1 MLKPWHSFS
10 VEKIFKELKT
20 QKEGLT
26 QEEAQKRLQKFG
38 LNKLPH
44 EKPSSG
50 LRLFLRQFESPL
62 IYILLL
68 AGLITLFI
76 KDYVDMSVIF
86 GVVAIN
92 TIIGFIQ
99 ENKASQVLLKLKTL
113 VRDKAIVIRENNQ
126 KEIDIQN
133 LAPGDIIVL
142 KPGDKAPSD
151 GRLIEADNLKINES
165 ILTGEWLTAD
175 KRIGIL
181 DKKTPLADRDNMVFM
196 GTVVEE
202 GWGKAVVT
210 ATGVKTELGQIA
222 FLTKKT
228 KEEKTPFQKKIAH
241 LGRVIG
247 LVIVLISFLIL
258 IIGLLA
264 GHPFLQMFTTSVAIA
279 VSAIPEGLPAA
290 MTVVLAIGM
299 QKILKRNG
307 LTKTLLGVETLGN
320 TSIICTDKTGSLTE
334 GKMKVIEII
343 APKKELIL
351 KIITLSNEA
360 FIENPEQTMDKWII
374 RGRPTDRAL
383 LLAALSFGLNKKELE
398 AKAPRLEILPFT
410 PERKYIATLHKET
423 DNYFL
428 YFVGAPERILEKSIY
443 FETDRH
449 FEKLTLGEF
458 KKLKEKHEELT
469 KNGLRVLAA
478 GYKKI
483 NSQDDKIKDN
493 MEKFCQ
499 DIVFAGFIALKDPL
513 RPEVKETINLCKQAG
528 LRPIIVTGDH
538 RLTAQAIAQELDLPA
553 KKENILEGY
562 QLDLMEDKE
571 LQKKVEKIEI
581 YARVDPKHKMR
592 IIEAWQ
598 KRGEVVAMT
607 GDGVNDAPALKKAD
621 IGVAL
626 GSGTDVA
633 KEASDL
639 ILLNNNFSII
649 VAAIEEGRVIL
660 DNLKKII
667 VYLLSDSLSEVVLIG
682 GSLILGL
689 PLPLIPVQ
697 ILWVNLIADSLP
709 NMALAFEKKEKDVM
723 KRRPQTK
730 TALLDKKVKALIL
743 IVGGVT
749 SLILFSLFL
758 WLFKNTND
766 LTYIRTMLFVALG
779 IDSLFYVFSCKSL
792 ERPIWRINPFS
803 NKYLIAS
810 VFIGFIMMGLALY
823 LPLFQTL
830 LRTVSLGMKDWLI
843 LLAIGLL
850 NIAAIEIVKWRFI
863 AKKQ

>member
-1 MLKPWHSFS
+1 M
-10 VEKIFKELKT
+10 
-20 QKEGLT
+20 
-26 QEEAQKRLQKFG
+26 
-38 LNKLPH
+38 
-44 EKPSSG
+44 
-50 LRLFLRQFESPL
+50 
-62 IYILLL
+62 
-68 AGLITLFI
+68 
-76 KDYVDMSVIF
+76 
-86 GVVAIN
+86 
-92 TIIGFIQ
+92 
-99 ENKASQVLLKLKTL
+99 
-113 VRDKAIVIRENNQ
+113 
-126 KEIDIQN
+126 
-133 LAPGDIIVL
+133 
-142 KPGDKAPSD
+142 
-151 GRLIEADNLKINES
+151 
-165 ILTGEWLTAD
+165 
-175 KRIGIL
+175 
-181 DKKTPLADRDNMVFM
+181 
-196 GTVVEE
+196 
-202 GWGKAVVT
+202 
-210 ATGVKTELGQIA
+210 
-222 FLTKKT
+222 
-228 KEEKTPFQKKIAH
+228 
-241 LGRVIG
+241 
-247 LVIVLISFLIL
+247 
-258 IIGLLA
+258 
-264 GHPFLQMFTTSVAIA
+264 
-279 VSAIPEGLPAA
+279 
-290 MTVVLAIGM
+290 
-299 QKILKRNG
+299 
-307 LTKTLLGVETLGN
+307 
-320 TSIICTDKTGSLTE
+320 
-334 GKMKVIEII
+334 
-343 APKKELIL
+343 
-351 KIITLSNEA
+351 
-360 FIENPEQTMDKWII
+360 
-374 RGRPTDRAL
+374 
-383 LLAALSFGLNKKELE
+383 
-398 AKAPRLEILPFT
+398 
-410 PERKYIATLHKET
+410 
-423 DNYFL
+423 
-428 YFVGAPERILEKSIY
+428 
-443 FETDRH
+443 
-449 FEKLTLGEF
+449 
-458 KKLKEKHEELT
+458 
-469 KNGLRVLAA
+469 
-478 GYKKI
+478 
-483 NSQDDKIKDN
+483 
-493 MEKFCQ
+493 
-499 DIVFAGFIALKDPL
+499 
-513 RPEVKETINLCKQAG
+513 
-528 LRPIIVTGDH
+528 
-538 RLTAQAIAQELDLPA
+538 DLPA

-850 NIAAIEIVKWRFI
+850 NIATIEIVKWWFI